1 MGDNTSGRWGRRRYL
16 EAIGTTVTI
25 GSAGCVRS
33 DEPATGGSVP
43 TPTFTETENREI
55 DADLEF
61 TAAAVGVGE
70 RALSEANYE
79 ERRAFDHG
87 MTRTY
92 ELGDQ
97 SFTTEVVSQL
107 AEYHRRV
114 DLERFGEQE
123 VARFAVLSTPRV
135 ELGFQTFNPLDGI
148 TEEALLEG
156 LQSEY
161 EDVRIGERV
170 DSRVVE
176 VLGWDVSVAKRRGTA
191 RYRGRSVEIHLHVER
206 ILRNED
212 FMTLIGI
219 YPRRID
225 EADSVHFLMEHTEY
239 SV

>member
-1 MGDNTSGRWGRRRYL
+1 
-16 EAIGTTVTI
+16 
-25 GSAGCVRS
+25 
-33 DEPATGGSVP
+33 
-43 TPTFTETENREI
+43 
-55 DADLEF
+55 
-61 TAAAVGVGE
+61 
-70 RALSEANYE
+70 
-79 ERRAFDHG
+79 

-97 SFTTEVVSQL
+97 SFTAEVISQL

-176 VLGWDVSVAKRRGTA
+176 VLEWDVPVAKRRGTA
-191 RYRGRSVEIHLHVER
+191 RYRGRSVGIHLHVER
-206 ILRNED
+206 ILRNGD
-212 FMTLIGI
+212 YMTLIGI

-225 EADSVHFLMEHTEY
+225 EEDSVHFLMEHTEY